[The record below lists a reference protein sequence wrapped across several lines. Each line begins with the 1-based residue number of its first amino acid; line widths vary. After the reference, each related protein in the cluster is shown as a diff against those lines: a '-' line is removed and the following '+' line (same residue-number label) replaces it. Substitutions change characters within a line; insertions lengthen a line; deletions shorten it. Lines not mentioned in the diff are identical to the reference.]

1 MQLSALAAKDRRL
14 GIVGIIKEAGDDNAN
29 VLEFYENYFSYPLY
43 KDDKWHVYKA
53 MGGRTLTMDVL
64 KAGVKRLMPRY
75 KSKGIPMRFEGG
87 DRFMMGGV
95 LIFNRKGNLCFSYEE
110 AYGEELNMEVLKEAI
125 DEVRSL
131 ERSSRTFSSSCSS
144 SCSSMSDSSSVFS
157 MSSEEEQR
165 FL

>member
-1 MQLSALAAKDRRL
+1 MGVVKK
-14 GIVGIIKEAGDDNAN
+14 VPDDDAN
-29 VLEFYENYFSYPLY
+29 LVEYHEKFFNYPLY
-43 KDDKWHVYKA
+43 MDDNWHVYKA
-53 MGGRTLTMDVL
+53 MGGRTLTMDTL

>member
-1 MQLSALAAKDRRL
+1 MGVVKK
-14 GIVGIIKEAGDDNAN
+14 VPDDDAN
-29 VLEFYENYFSYPLY
+29 LVEYHEKFFNYPLY
-43 KDDKWHVYKA
+43 MDDNWHVYKA
-53 MGGRTLTMDVL
+53 MGGRSLTMDTL

-110 AYGEELNMEVLKEAI
+110 AYGEELNVEVLKEAI
-125 DEVRSL
+125 DEIRCLEKSNRSF
-131 ERSSRTFSSSCSS
+131 STSSSCSS
-144 SCSSMSDSSSVFS
+144 FSSSSSSVFS